1 MEVVRELEEVD
12 VEGAIHPRR
21 RVVILHRGDGQFA
34 FAEQYYYTSEYEGK
48 VIAEGWATLSP
59 EGIYAS
65 VEIALAEG
73 VGAFRTRHGPGT

>member
-1 MEVVRELEEVD
+1 LEIVRELEEVN

-21 RVVILHRGDGQFA
+21 RVVILLRGDGQFA
-34 FAEQYYYTSEYEGK
+34 FAEQYHYTSAYEGK

-65 VEIALAEG
+65 VEIAQAEG
-73 VGAFRTRHGPGT
+73 VGAFKTRHGLAT